1 MTTSRAVVLID
12 HHQARIQQF
21 DAEGSHVTHVKDHV
35 HNTRQHRSAGRT
47 QNEFFAVVCDDLSG
61 ITEILITGSRL
72 ALTAF
77 RDFIDTHRPALSK
90 QIAGWE
96 TVNDPGEGELLALA
110 RKFFLGHD
118 RLVGTRAIR
127 EE

>member
-12 HHQARIQQF
+12 HHSARIQQF
-21 DAEGSHVTHVKDHV
+21 DSEGSHVTQVKDHV
-35 HNTRQHRSAGRT
+35 HDTRQHRSAGRAEK
-47 QNEFFAVVCDDLSG
+47 EFFAAVSDDLAG

-72 ALTAF
+72 GQAAF
-77 RDFIDTHRPALSK
+77 RDFIDAHRPALRK

-96 TVNDPGEGELLALA
+96 TVDHPSEGELLALA

-118 RLVGTRAIR
+118 RLVGTRPIR